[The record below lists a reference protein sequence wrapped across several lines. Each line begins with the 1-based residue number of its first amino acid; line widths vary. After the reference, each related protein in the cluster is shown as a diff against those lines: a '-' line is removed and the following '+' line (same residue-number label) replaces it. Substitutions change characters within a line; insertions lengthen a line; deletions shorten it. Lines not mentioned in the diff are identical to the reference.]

1 MGQIG
6 PGRIRC
12 IESNVE
18 LTEQADPWIA
28 VVFLTAGAV
37 GFYPDPIVMAVTTA
51 IQVVAGTAIELQT
64 RHRSNGF
71 LDLVNEKLFK
81 PRGLYALVMAFD
93 PASTR
98 KIEERSVSLAD
109 TISKVD
115 RHGDAETSTF
125 SMESMKHSLQ
135 SIRIKSGTTKGEF
148 EMPEAAALVFPKV
161 DAALEQLG
169 NQAMSEE
176 KKDEAMATKIKTKF
190 QHAGAFVADYA
201 DRRAQAVYN
210 MRNPTTTLAHA
221 GAKPEFKS
229 KLADPAPPA
238 NSGSLLGL
246 LTGGTFD
253 PLHRKRERRLARRER
268 KNERR
273 IARGRAAR
281 PIRRDATGQRVKKR
295 KGIISR
301 IINQV
306 RILAIVR
313 HVLTVCRKCC
323 ISWL

>member
-1 MGQIG
+1 M
-6 PGRIRC
+6 
-12 IESNVE
+12 
-18 LTEQADPWIA
+18 
-28 VVFLTAGAV
+28 VVFLTAGAI
-37 GFYPDPIVMAVTTA
+37 GFYPDPIVMAATTA
-51 IQVVAGTAIELQT
+51 IQVAAGTAKELQT

-71 LDLVNEKLFK
+71 LDLVNEKLLK

-93 PASTR
+93 PAGTR
-98 KIEERSVSLAD
+98 KIEERSVSLAE

-115 RHGDAETSTF
+115 RPHGDAETSKF
-125 SMESMKHSLQ
+125 SMEAMKNSLQ

-161 DAALEQLG
+161 DAALEHLG

-176 KKDEAMATKIKTKF
+176 KNDEAMATKIKTKF

-201 DRRAQAVYN
+201 DRRAQAEYN
-210 MRNPTTTLAHA
+210 MRNPTTTLAHV
-221 GAKPEFKS
+221 GAKPEFQS
-229 KLADPAPPA
+229 KLADPVHPA

-253 PLHRKRERRLARRER
+253 PLRRKRERRLARRER
-268 KNERR
+268 RNELRV
-273 IARGRAAR
+273 AHGRAPR

-301 IINQV
+301 ILTQV
-306 RILAIVR
+306 RILAIV
-313 HVLTVCRKCC
+313 
-323 ISWL
+323 